1 MTGDFFLTNW
11 FLEAMRWIYS
21 LTCAISESGFGNVF
35 LTILISTILLRALTI
50 FSDIKTRKSSAKMAE
65 VQPEIQRLQK
75 KYANDPRRFQAEQ
88 TKLMKE
94 KGVSMW
100 GSCLPMLITMPLFFC
115 FIAAFRYWGYEMN
128 LRLLV
133 DENAMELFKSFKF
146 LWINNIWQPD
156 NGLTPVLANGAS
168 FLATPQLSNLLYL
181 QEPGV
186 GEKLVEMGL
195 AVTKVY
201 QGGVSYQLLSND
213 AAIAIYDA
221 AIQPFLDVYKGY
233 NNGWFVMSI
242 LAGGTNFR
250 ELGGYEADE
259 GKHVKWGQIWRGI
272 PTCKLT
278 GEADRAK
285 LDALGLR
292 LILDLRSTE
301 EARREPDYVPDGARL
316 VQICGLCAEDG
327 REISF
332 APDDIDALMKGRK
345 ETPDGSFFVQTMYE
359 RMLFGNKAF
368 KELFRALEA
377 GETPILFHCS
387 AGKDRT
393 GVAAMLIL
401 LALGA
406 SDETICADY
415 LQTNLCRKAEI
426 EARMAAHADEIAKD
440 PRRENFHRSA
450 AGVSPE
456 AAPFVLRTIR
466 AKYGNAE
473 NYLEKEY
480 GLTPARLMRLRR
492 MYLE

>member
-21 LTCAISESGFGNVF
+21 LTCAISASGFGNVF

-100 GSCLPMLITMPLFFC
+100 GSCLPMIITMPLFFC

-201 QGGVSYQLLSND
+201 QGGVSYQLLSNET
-213 AAIAIYDA
+213 AIAIYDA

-233 NNGWFVMSI
+233 NNGWFIMSI
-242 LAGGTNFR
+242 LAGGTNFLSAWLMTKNTPAAN
-250 ELGGYEADE
+250 EEAA
-259 GKHVKWGQIWRGI
+259 KSTKWMNYLFPIMSFIFCLNYNAAFAIYW
-272 PTCKLT
+272 TLT
-278 GEADRAK
+278 SVIMIIVN
-285 LDALGLR
+285 
-292 LILDLRSTE
+292 LILNKKFPRTE
-301 EARREPDYVPDGARL
+301 PAK
-316 VQICGLCAEDG
+316 ED
-327 REISF
+327 
-332 APDDIDALMKGRK
+332 
-345 ETPDGSFFVQTMYE
+345 
-359 RMLFGNKAF
+359 
-368 KELFRALEA
+368 
-377 GETPILFHCS
+377 
-387 AGKDRT
+387 
-393 GVAAMLIL
+393 
-401 LALGA
+401 
-406 SDETICADY
+406 AD
-415 LQTNLCRKAEI
+415 K
-426 EARMAAHADEIAKD
+426 
-440 PRRENFHRSA
+440 
-450 AGVSPE
+450 
-456 AAPFVLRTIR
+456 
-466 AKYGNAE
+466 
-473 NYLEKEY
+473 
-480 GLTPARLMRLRR
+480 
-492 MYLE
+492 

>member
-233 NNGWFVMSI
+233 NNGWFIMSI
-242 LAGGTNFR
+242 LAGGTNFLSAWLMTKNTPAAN
-250 ELGGYEADE
+250 EEAA
-259 GKHVKWGQIWRGI
+259 KSTKWMNYLFPIMSFIFCLNYNAAFAIYW
-272 PTCKLT
+272 TLT
-278 GEADRAK
+278 SVIMIIVN
-285 LDALGLR
+285 
-292 LILDLRSTE
+292 LILNKKFPRTE
-301 EARREPDYVPDGARL
+301 PAKEGA
-316 VQICGLCAEDG
+316 D
-327 REISF
+327 
-332 APDDIDALMKGRK
+332 K
-345 ETPDGSFFVQTMYE
+345 
-359 RMLFGNKAF
+359 
-368 KELFRALEA
+368 
-377 GETPILFHCS
+377 
-387 AGKDRT
+387 
-393 GVAAMLIL
+393 
-401 LALGA
+401 
-406 SDETICADY
+406 
-415 LQTNLCRKAEI
+415 
-426 EARMAAHADEIAKD
+426 
-440 PRRENFHRSA
+440 
-450 AGVSPE
+450 
-456 AAPFVLRTIR
+456 
-466 AKYGNAE
+466 
-473 NYLEKEY
+473 
-480 GLTPARLMRLRR
+480 
-492 MYLE
+492 

>member
-128 LRLLV
+128 IRLLV

-233 NNGWFVMSI
+233 NNGWFIMSI
-242 LAGGTNFR
+242 LAGGTNFLSAWLMTKNTPAAN
-250 ELGGYEADE
+250 EEAA
-259 GKHVKWGQIWRGI
+259 KSTKWMNYLFPVMSFIFCLNYNAAFAIYW
-272 PTCKLT
+272 TLT
-278 GEADRAK
+278 SVIMIIVN
-285 LDALGLR
+285 
-292 LILDLRSTE
+292 LILNKKFPRTE
-301 EARREPDYVPDGARL
+301 PAK
-316 VQICGLCAEDG
+316 ED
-327 REISF
+327 
-332 APDDIDALMKGRK
+332 
-345 ETPDGSFFVQTMYE
+345 
-359 RMLFGNKAF
+359 
-368 KELFRALEA
+368 
-377 GETPILFHCS
+377 
-387 AGKDRT
+387 
-393 GVAAMLIL
+393 
-401 LALGA
+401 
-406 SDETICADY
+406 AD
-415 LQTNLCRKAEI
+415 K
-426 EARMAAHADEIAKD
+426 
-440 PRRENFHRSA
+440 
-450 AGVSPE
+450 
-456 AAPFVLRTIR
+456 
-466 AKYGNAE
+466 
-473 NYLEKEY
+473 
-480 GLTPARLMRLRR
+480 
-492 MYLE
+492 

>member
-50 FSDIKTRKSSAKMAE
+50 FSDIKPRKSSAKMAE

-201 QGGVSYQLLSND
+201 QGGVSYQILSNET
-213 AAIAIYDA
+213 AIAIYDA

-242 LAGGTNFR
+242 LAGGTNFLSAWLMTKNTPAAN
-250 ELGGYEADE
+250 EEAA
-259 GKHVKWGQIWRGI
+259 KSTKWMNYLFPIMSFIFCLNYNAAFAIYW
-272 PTCKLT
+272 TLT
-278 GEADRAK
+278 SVIMIIVN
-285 LDALGLR
+285 
-292 LILDLRSTE
+292 LILNKKFPKTE
-301 EARREPDYVPDGARL
+301 PVK
-316 VQICGLCAEDG
+316 ED
-327 REISF
+327 
-332 APDDIDALMKGRK
+332 
-345 ETPDGSFFVQTMYE
+345 
-359 RMLFGNKAF
+359 
-368 KELFRALEA
+368 
-377 GETPILFHCS
+377 
-387 AGKDRT
+387 
-393 GVAAMLIL
+393 
-401 LALGA
+401 
-406 SDETICADY
+406 AD
-415 LQTNLCRKAEI
+415 K
-426 EARMAAHADEIAKD
+426 
-440 PRRENFHRSA
+440 
-450 AGVSPE
+450 
-456 AAPFVLRTIR
+456 
-466 AKYGNAE
+466 
-473 NYLEKEY
+473 
-480 GLTPARLMRLRR
+480 
-492 MYLE
+492 

>member
-11 FLEAMRWIYS
+11 FLEAMRWIYR

-75 KYANDPRRFQAEQ
+75 KYANDPRRFQTEQ

-233 NNGWFVMSI
+233 NNGWFIMSI
-242 LAGGTNFR
+242 LAGGTNFLSAWLMTKNTPAAN
-250 ELGGYEADE
+250 EEAA
-259 GKHVKWGQIWRGI
+259 KSTKWMNYLFPVMSFIFCLNYNAAFAIYW
-272 PTCKLT
+272 TLT
-278 GEADRAK
+278 SVIMIIVN
-285 LDALGLR
+285 
-292 LILDLRSTE
+292 LILNKKFPRTE
-301 EARREPDYVPDGARL
+301 PAKEGA
-316 VQICGLCAEDG
+316 D
-327 REISF
+327 
-332 APDDIDALMKGRK
+332 K
-345 ETPDGSFFVQTMYE
+345 
-359 RMLFGNKAF
+359 
-368 KELFRALEA
+368 
-377 GETPILFHCS
+377 
-387 AGKDRT
+387 
-393 GVAAMLIL
+393 
-401 LALGA
+401 
-406 SDETICADY
+406 
-415 LQTNLCRKAEI
+415 
-426 EARMAAHADEIAKD
+426 
-440 PRRENFHRSA
+440 
-450 AGVSPE
+450 
-456 AAPFVLRTIR
+456 
-466 AKYGNAE
+466 
-473 NYLEKEY
+473 
-480 GLTPARLMRLRR
+480 
-492 MYLE
+492 

>member
-1 MTGDFFLTNW
+1 MTNW

-233 NNGWFVMSI
+233 NNGWFIMSI
-242 LAGGTNFR
+242 LAGGTNFLSAWLMTKNTPAAN
-250 ELGGYEADE
+250 EEAA
-259 GKHVKWGQIWRGI
+259 KSTKWMNYLFPVMSFIFCLNYNAAFAIYW
-272 PTCKLT
+272 TLT
-278 GEADRAK
+278 SVIMIIVN
-285 LDALGLR
+285 
-292 LILDLRSTE
+292 LILNKKFPRTE
-301 EARREPDYVPDGARL
+301 PAK
-316 VQICGLCAEDG
+316 ED
-327 REISF
+327 
-332 APDDIDALMKGRK
+332 A
-345 ETPDGSFFVQTMYE
+345 
-359 RMLFGNKAF
+359 NK
-368 KELFRALEA
+368 
-377 GETPILFHCS
+377 
-387 AGKDRT
+387 
-393 GVAAMLIL
+393 
-401 LALGA
+401 
-406 SDETICADY
+406 
-415 LQTNLCRKAEI
+415 
-426 EARMAAHADEIAKD
+426 
-440 PRRENFHRSA
+440 
-450 AGVSPE
+450 
-456 AAPFVLRTIR
+456 
-466 AKYGNAE
+466 
-473 NYLEKEY
+473 
-480 GLTPARLMRLRR
+480 
-492 MYLE
+492 

>member
-94 KGVSMW
+94 RGVSMW

-201 QGGVSYQLLSND
+201 QGGVSYQLLSNET
-213 AAIAIYDA
+213 AIAIYDA

-233 NNGWFVMSI
+233 NNGWFIMSI
-242 LAGGTNFR
+242 LAGGTNFLSAWLMTKNTPAAN
-250 ELGGYEADE
+250 EEAA
-259 GKHVKWGQIWRGI
+259 KSTKWMNYLFPIMSFIFCLNYNAAFAIYW
-272 PTCKLT
+272 TLT
-278 GEADRAK
+278 SVIMIIVN
-285 LDALGLR
+285 
-292 LILDLRSTE
+292 LILNKKFPRTE
-301 EARREPDYVPDGARL
+301 PAK
-316 VQICGLCAEDG
+316 ED
-327 REISF
+327 
-332 APDDIDALMKGRK
+332 A
-345 ETPDGSFFVQTMYE
+345 
-359 RMLFGNKAF
+359 NK
-368 KELFRALEA
+368 
-377 GETPILFHCS
+377 
-387 AGKDRT
+387 
-393 GVAAMLIL
+393 
-401 LALGA
+401 
-406 SDETICADY
+406 
-415 LQTNLCRKAEI
+415 
-426 EARMAAHADEIAKD
+426 
-440 PRRENFHRSA
+440 
-450 AGVSPE
+450 
-456 AAPFVLRTIR
+456 
-466 AKYGNAE
+466 
-473 NYLEKEY
+473 
-480 GLTPARLMRLRR
+480 
-492 MYLE
+492 

>member
-201 QGGVSYQLLSND
+201 QGGVSYQLLSNET
-213 AAIAIYDA
+213 AIAIYDA

-233 NNGWFVMSI
+233 NNGWFIMSI
-242 LAGGTNFR
+242 LAGGTNFLSAWLMTKNTPAAN
-250 ELGGYEADE
+250 EEAA
-259 GKHVKWGQIWRGI
+259 KSTKWMNYLFPIMSFIFCLNYNAAFAIYW
-272 PTCKLT
+272 TLT
-278 GEADRAK
+278 SVIMIIVN
-285 LDALGLR
+285 
-292 LILDLRSTE
+292 LILNKKFPRTE
-301 EARREPDYVPDGARL
+301 PVKEGA
-316 VQICGLCAEDG
+316 D
-327 REISF
+327 
-332 APDDIDALMKGRK
+332 K
-345 ETPDGSFFVQTMYE
+345 
-359 RMLFGNKAF
+359 
-368 KELFRALEA
+368 
-377 GETPILFHCS
+377 
-387 AGKDRT
+387 
-393 GVAAMLIL
+393 
-401 LALGA
+401 
-406 SDETICADY
+406 
-415 LQTNLCRKAEI
+415 
-426 EARMAAHADEIAKD
+426 
-440 PRRENFHRSA
+440 
-450 AGVSPE
+450 
-456 AAPFVLRTIR
+456 
-466 AKYGNAE
+466 
-473 NYLEKEY
+473 
-480 GLTPARLMRLRR
+480 
-492 MYLE
+492 

>member
-35 LTILISTILLRALTI
+35 LTILISTLLLRALTI

-201 QGGVSYQLLSND
+201 QGGVSYQLLSNET
-213 AAIAIYDA
+213 AIAIYDA

-242 LAGGTNFR
+242 LAGGTNFLSAWLMTKNTPAAN
-250 ELGGYEADE
+250 EEAA
-259 GKHVKWGQIWRGI
+259 KSTKWMNYLFPVMSFIFCLNYNAAFAIYW
-272 PTCKLT
+272 TLT
-278 GEADRAK
+278 SVIMIIVN
-285 LDALGLR
+285 
-292 LILDLRSTE
+292 LILNKKFPRTE
-301 EARREPDYVPDGARL
+301 PAK
-316 VQICGLCAEDG
+316 ED
-327 REISF
+327 
-332 APDDIDALMKGRK
+332 
-345 ETPDGSFFVQTMYE
+345 
-359 RMLFGNKAF
+359 
-368 KELFRALEA
+368 
-377 GETPILFHCS
+377 
-387 AGKDRT
+387 
-393 GVAAMLIL
+393 
-401 LALGA
+401 
-406 SDETICADY
+406 AD
-415 LQTNLCRKAEI
+415 K
-426 EARMAAHADEIAKD
+426 
-440 PRRENFHRSA
+440 
-450 AGVSPE
+450 
-456 AAPFVLRTIR
+456 
-466 AKYGNAE
+466 
-473 NYLEKEY
+473 
-480 GLTPARLMRLRR
+480 
-492 MYLE
+492 

>member
-233 NNGWFVMSI
+233 NNGWFIMSI
-242 LAGGTNFR
+242 LAGGTNFLSAWLMTKNTPAAN
-250 ELGGYEADE
+250 EEAA
-259 GKHVKWGQIWRGI
+259 KSTKWMNYLFPVMSFIFCLNYNAAFAIYW
-272 PTCKLT
+272 TLT
-278 GEADRAK
+278 SVIMIIVN
-285 LDALGLR
+285 
-292 LILDLRSTE
+292 LILNKKFPRTE
-301 EARREPDYVPDGARL
+301 PVK
-316 VQICGLCAEDG
+316 ED
-327 REISF
+327 
-332 APDDIDALMKGRK
+332 
-345 ETPDGSFFVQTMYE
+345 
-359 RMLFGNKAF
+359 
-368 KELFRALEA
+368 
-377 GETPILFHCS
+377 
-387 AGKDRT
+387 
-393 GVAAMLIL
+393 
-401 LALGA
+401 
-406 SDETICADY
+406 AD
-415 LQTNLCRKAEI
+415 K
-426 EARMAAHADEIAKD
+426 
-440 PRRENFHRSA
+440 
-450 AGVSPE
+450 
-456 AAPFVLRTIR
+456 
-466 AKYGNAE
+466 
-473 NYLEKEY
+473 
-480 GLTPARLMRLRR
+480 
-492 MYLE
+492 

>member
-181 QEPGV
+181 QETGV

-233 NNGWFVMSI
+233 NNGWFIMSI
-242 LAGGTNFR
+242 LAGGTNFLSAWLMTKNTPAAN
-250 ELGGYEADE
+250 EEAA
-259 GKHVKWGQIWRGI
+259 KSTKWMNYLFPIMSFIFCLNYNAAFAIYW
-272 PTCKLT
+272 TLT
-278 GEADRAK
+278 SVIMIIVN
-285 LDALGLR
+285 
-292 LILDLRSTE
+292 LILNKKFPRTE
-301 EARREPDYVPDGARL
+301 PAK
-316 VQICGLCAEDG
+316 ED
-327 REISF
+327 
-332 APDDIDALMKGRK
+332 A
-345 ETPDGSFFVQTMYE
+345 
-359 RMLFGNKAF
+359 NK
-368 KELFRALEA
+368 
-377 GETPILFHCS
+377 
-387 AGKDRT
+387 
-393 GVAAMLIL
+393 
-401 LALGA
+401 
-406 SDETICADY
+406 
-415 LQTNLCRKAEI
+415 
-426 EARMAAHADEIAKD
+426 
-440 PRRENFHRSA
+440 
-450 AGVSPE
+450 
-456 AAPFVLRTIR
+456 
-466 AKYGNAE
+466 
-473 NYLEKEY
+473 
-480 GLTPARLMRLRR
+480 
-492 MYLE
+492 

>member
-1 MTGDFFLTNW
+1 MTNW

-201 QGGVSYQLLSND
+201 QGGVSYQILSND

-233 NNGWFVMSI
+233 NNGWFIMSI
-242 LAGGTNFR
+242 LAGGTNFLSAWLMTKNTPAAN
-250 ELGGYEADE
+250 EEAA
-259 GKHVKWGQIWRGI
+259 KSTKWMNYLFPVMSFIFCLNYNAAFAIYW
-272 PTCKLT
+272 TLT
-278 GEADRAK
+278 SVIMIIVN
-285 LDALGLR
+285 
-292 LILDLRSTE
+292 LILNKKFPRTE
-301 EARREPDYVPDGARL
+301 PAK
-316 VQICGLCAEDG
+316 ED
-327 REISF
+327 
-332 APDDIDALMKGRK
+332 
-345 ETPDGSFFVQTMYE
+345 
-359 RMLFGNKAF
+359 
-368 KELFRALEA
+368 
-377 GETPILFHCS
+377 
-387 AGKDRT
+387 
-393 GVAAMLIL
+393 
-401 LALGA
+401 
-406 SDETICADY
+406 AD
-415 LQTNLCRKAEI
+415 K
-426 EARMAAHADEIAKD
+426 
-440 PRRENFHRSA
+440 
-450 AGVSPE
+450 
-456 AAPFVLRTIR
+456 
-466 AKYGNAE
+466 
-473 NYLEKEY
+473 
-480 GLTPARLMRLRR
+480 
-492 MYLE
+492 

>member
-21 LTCAISESGFGNVF
+21 LTCAIYESGFGNVF

-201 QGGVSYQLLSND
+201 QGGVSYQLLSNET
-213 AAIAIYDA
+213 AIAIYDA

-233 NNGWFVMSI
+233 NNGWFIMSI
-242 LAGGTNFR
+242 LAGGTNFLSAWLMTKNTPAAN
-250 ELGGYEADE
+250 EEAA
-259 GKHVKWGQIWRGI
+259 KSTKWMNYLFPVMSFIFCLNYNAAFAIYW
-272 PTCKLT
+272 TLT
-278 GEADRAK
+278 SVIMIIVN
-285 LDALGLR
+285 
-292 LILDLRSTE
+292 LILNKKFPRTE
-301 EARREPDYVPDGARL
+301 PAK
-316 VQICGLCAEDG
+316 ED
-327 REISF
+327 
-332 APDDIDALMKGRK
+332 
-345 ETPDGSFFVQTMYE
+345 
-359 RMLFGNKAF
+359 
-368 KELFRALEA
+368 
-377 GETPILFHCS
+377 
-387 AGKDRT
+387 
-393 GVAAMLIL
+393 
-401 LALGA
+401 
-406 SDETICADY
+406 AD
-415 LQTNLCRKAEI
+415 K
-426 EARMAAHADEIAKD
+426 
-440 PRRENFHRSA
+440 
-450 AGVSPE
+450 
-456 AAPFVLRTIR
+456 
-466 AKYGNAE
+466 
-473 NYLEKEY
+473 
-480 GLTPARLMRLRR
+480 
-492 MYLE
+492 

>member
-35 LTILISTILLRALTI
+35 LTILISTILLRVLTI

-201 QGGVSYQLLSND
+201 QGGVSYQLLSNET
-213 AAIAIYDA
+213 AIAIYDA

-233 NNGWFVMSI
+233 NNGWFIMSI
-242 LAGGTNFR
+242 LAGGTNFLSAWLMTKNTPAAN
-250 ELGGYEADE
+250 EEAA
-259 GKHVKWGQIWRGI
+259 KSTKWMNYLFPIMSFIFCLNYNAAFAIYW
-272 PTCKLT
+272 TLT
-278 GEADRAK
+278 SVIMIIVN
-285 LDALGLR
+285 
-292 LILDLRSTE
+292 LILNKKFPRTE
-301 EARREPDYVPDGARL
+301 PAK
-316 VQICGLCAEDG
+316 ED
-327 REISF
+327 
-332 APDDIDALMKGRK
+332 
-345 ETPDGSFFVQTMYE
+345 
-359 RMLFGNKAF
+359 
-368 KELFRALEA
+368 
-377 GETPILFHCS
+377 
-387 AGKDRT
+387 
-393 GVAAMLIL
+393 
-401 LALGA
+401 
-406 SDETICADY
+406 AD
-415 LQTNLCRKAEI
+415 K
-426 EARMAAHADEIAKD
+426 
-440 PRRENFHRSA
+440 
-450 AGVSPE
+450 
-456 AAPFVLRTIR
+456 
-466 AKYGNAE
+466 
-473 NYLEKEY
+473 
-480 GLTPARLMRLRR
+480 
-492 MYLE
+492 

>member
-21 LTCAISESGFGNVF
+21 LTCAISASGFGNVF

-156 NGLTPVLANGAS
+156 NGLVPVLANGAS

-201 QGGVSYQLLSND
+201 QGGVSYQLLSNET
-213 AAIAIYDA
+213 AIAIYDA

-233 NNGWFVMSI
+233 NNGWFIMSI
-242 LAGGTNFR
+242 LAGGTNFLSAWLMTKNTPAAN
-250 ELGGYEADE
+250 EEAA
-259 GKHVKWGQIWRGI
+259 KSTKWMNYLFPVMSFIFCLNYNAAFAIYW
-272 PTCKLT
+272 TLT
-278 GEADRAK
+278 SVIMIIVN
-285 LDALGLR
+285 
-292 LILDLRSTE
+292 LILNKKFPRTE
-301 EARREPDYVPDGARL
+301 PAK
-316 VQICGLCAEDG
+316 ED
-327 REISF
+327 
-332 APDDIDALMKGRK
+332 
-345 ETPDGSFFVQTMYE
+345 
-359 RMLFGNKAF
+359 
-368 KELFRALEA
+368 
-377 GETPILFHCS
+377 
-387 AGKDRT
+387 
-393 GVAAMLIL
+393 
-401 LALGA
+401 
-406 SDETICADY
+406 AD
-415 LQTNLCRKAEI
+415 K
-426 EARMAAHADEIAKD
+426 
-440 PRRENFHRSA
+440 
-450 AGVSPE
+450 
-456 AAPFVLRTIR
+456 
-466 AKYGNAE
+466 
-473 NYLEKEY
+473 
-480 GLTPARLMRLRR
+480 
-492 MYLE
+492 

>member
-233 NNGWFVMSI
+233 NNGWFIMSI
-242 LAGGTNFR
+242 LAGGTNFLSAWLMTKNTPAAN
-250 ELGGYEADE
+250 EEAA
-259 GKHVKWGQIWRGI
+259 KSTKWMNYLFPIMSFIFCFNYNAAFAIYW
-272 PTCKLT
+272 TLT
-278 GEADRAK
+278 SVIMIIVN
-285 LDALGLR
+285 
-292 LILDLRSTE
+292 LILNKKFPRTE
-301 EARREPDYVPDGARL
+301 PAK
-316 VQICGLCAEDG
+316 ED
-327 REISF
+327 
-332 APDDIDALMKGRK
+332 A
-345 ETPDGSFFVQTMYE
+345 
-359 RMLFGNKAF
+359 NK
-368 KELFRALEA
+368 
-377 GETPILFHCS
+377 
-387 AGKDRT
+387 
-393 GVAAMLIL
+393 
-401 LALGA
+401 
-406 SDETICADY
+406 
-415 LQTNLCRKAEI
+415 
-426 EARMAAHADEIAKD
+426 
-440 PRRENFHRSA
+440 
-450 AGVSPE
+450 
-456 AAPFVLRTIR
+456 
-466 AKYGNAE
+466 
-473 NYLEKEY
+473 
-480 GLTPARLMRLRR
+480 
-492 MYLE
+492 

>member
-221 AIQPFLDVYKGY
+221 AIQPFLDVYTGY
-233 NNGWFVMSI
+233 NNGWFIMSI
-242 LAGGTNFR
+242 LAGGTNFLSAWLMTKNTPAAN
-250 ELGGYEADE
+250 EEAA
-259 GKHVKWGQIWRGI
+259 KSTKWMNYLFPVMSFIFCLNYNAAFAIYW
-272 PTCKLT
+272 TLT
-278 GEADRAK
+278 SVIMIIVN
-285 LDALGLR
+285 
-292 LILDLRSTE
+292 LILNKKFPRTE
-301 EARREPDYVPDGARL
+301 PAK
-316 VQICGLCAEDG
+316 ED
-327 REISF
+327 
-332 APDDIDALMKGRK
+332 A
-345 ETPDGSFFVQTMYE
+345 
-359 RMLFGNKAF
+359 NK
-368 KELFRALEA
+368 
-377 GETPILFHCS
+377 
-387 AGKDRT
+387 
-393 GVAAMLIL
+393 
-401 LALGA
+401 
-406 SDETICADY
+406 
-415 LQTNLCRKAEI
+415 
-426 EARMAAHADEIAKD
+426 
-440 PRRENFHRSA
+440 
-450 AGVSPE
+450 
-456 AAPFVLRTIR
+456 
-466 AKYGNAE
+466 
-473 NYLEKEY
+473 
-480 GLTPARLMRLRR
+480 
-492 MYLE
+492 

>member
-128 LRLLV
+128 IRLLV

-201 QGGVSYQLLSND
+201 QGGVSYQILSND

-233 NNGWFVMSI
+233 NNGWFIMSI
-242 LAGGTNFR
+242 LAGGTNFLSAWLMTKNTPAAN
-250 ELGGYEADE
+250 EEAA
-259 GKHVKWGQIWRGI
+259 KSTKWMNYLFPVMSFIFCLNYNAAFALYW
-272 PTCKLT
+272 TLT
-278 GEADRAK
+278 SVIMIIVN
-285 LDALGLR
+285 
-292 LILDLRSTE
+292 LILNKKFPRTE
-301 EARREPDYVPDGARL
+301 PAK
-316 VQICGLCAEDG
+316 ED
-327 REISF
+327 
-332 APDDIDALMKGRK
+332 A
-345 ETPDGSFFVQTMYE
+345 
-359 RMLFGNKAF
+359 NK
-368 KELFRALEA
+368 
-377 GETPILFHCS
+377 
-387 AGKDRT
+387 
-393 GVAAMLIL
+393 
-401 LALGA
+401 
-406 SDETICADY
+406 
-415 LQTNLCRKAEI
+415 
-426 EARMAAHADEIAKD
+426 
-440 PRRENFHRSA
+440 
-450 AGVSPE
+450 
-456 AAPFVLRTIR
+456 
-466 AKYGNAE
+466 
-473 NYLEKEY
+473 
-480 GLTPARLMRLRR
+480 
-492 MYLE
+492 

>member
-1 MTGDFFLTNW
+1 LTGDFFLTNW

-201 QGGVSYQLLSND
+201 QGGVSYQLLSNET
-213 AAIAIYDA
+213 AIAIYDA

-242 LAGGTNFR
+242 LAGGTNFLSAWLMTKNTPAAN
-250 ELGGYEADE
+250 EEAA
-259 GKHVKWGQIWRGI
+259 KSTKWMNYLFPIMSFIFCLNYNAAFAIYW
-272 PTCKLT
+272 TLT
-278 GEADRAK
+278 SVIMIIVN
-285 LDALGLR
+285 
-292 LILDLRSTE
+292 LILNKKFPRTE
-301 EARREPDYVPDGARL
+301 PAK
-316 VQICGLCAEDG
+316 ED
-327 REISF
+327 
-332 APDDIDALMKGRK
+332 A
-345 ETPDGSFFVQTMYE
+345 
-359 RMLFGNKAF
+359 NK
-368 KELFRALEA
+368 
-377 GETPILFHCS
+377 
-387 AGKDRT
+387 
-393 GVAAMLIL
+393 
-401 LALGA
+401 
-406 SDETICADY
+406 
-415 LQTNLCRKAEI
+415 
-426 EARMAAHADEIAKD
+426 
-440 PRRENFHRSA
+440 
-450 AGVSPE
+450 
-456 AAPFVLRTIR
+456 
-466 AKYGNAE
+466 
-473 NYLEKEY
+473 
-480 GLTPARLMRLRR
+480 
-492 MYLE
+492 

>member
-35 LTILISTILLRALTI
+35 LTILISTILLRVLTI

-233 NNGWFVMSI
+233 NNGWFIMSI
-242 LAGGTNFR
+242 LAGGTNFLSAWLMTKNTPAAN
-250 ELGGYEADE
+250 EEAA
-259 GKHVKWGQIWRGI
+259 KSTKWMNYLFPVMSFIFCLNYNAAFAIYW
-272 PTCKLT
+272 TLT
-278 GEADRAK
+278 SAIMIIVN
-285 LDALGLR
+285 
-292 LILDLRSTE
+292 LILNKKFPRTE
-301 EARREPDYVPDGARL
+301 PAK
-316 VQICGLCAEDG
+316 ED
-327 REISF
+327 
-332 APDDIDALMKGRK
+332 
-345 ETPDGSFFVQTMYE
+345 
-359 RMLFGNKAF
+359 
-368 KELFRALEA
+368 
-377 GETPILFHCS
+377 
-387 AGKDRT
+387 
-393 GVAAMLIL
+393 
-401 LALGA
+401 
-406 SDETICADY
+406 AD
-415 LQTNLCRKAEI
+415 K
-426 EARMAAHADEIAKD
+426 
-440 PRRENFHRSA
+440 
-450 AGVSPE
+450 
-456 AAPFVLRTIR
+456 
-466 AKYGNAE
+466 
-473 NYLEKEY
+473 
-480 GLTPARLMRLRR
+480 
-492 MYLE
+492 

>member
-233 NNGWFVMSI
+233 NNGWFIMSI
-242 LAGGTNFR
+242 LAGGTNFLSAWLMTKNTPAAN
-250 ELGGYEADE
+250 EEAA
-259 GKHVKWGQIWRGI
+259 KSTKWMNYLFPVMSFIFCLNYNAAFAIYW
-272 PTCKLT
+272 TLT
-278 GEADRAK
+278 SVIMIIVN
-285 LDALGLR
+285 
-292 LILDLRSTE
+292 LILNKKFPRTE
-301 EARREPDYVPDGARL
+301 PAK
-316 VQICGLCAEDG
+316 ED
-327 REISF
+327 
-332 APDDIDALMKGRK
+332 
-345 ETPDGSFFVQTMYE
+345 T
-359 RMLFGNKAF
+359 NK
-368 KELFRALEA
+368 
-377 GETPILFHCS
+377 
-387 AGKDRT
+387 
-393 GVAAMLIL
+393 
-401 LALGA
+401 
-406 SDETICADY
+406 
-415 LQTNLCRKAEI
+415 
-426 EARMAAHADEIAKD
+426 
-440 PRRENFHRSA
+440 
-450 AGVSPE
+450 
-456 AAPFVLRTIR
+456 
-466 AKYGNAE
+466 
-473 NYLEKEY
+473 
-480 GLTPARLMRLRR
+480 
-492 MYLE
+492 

>member
-156 NGLTPVLANGAS
+156 NGLVPVLANGAS

-233 NNGWFVMSI
+233 NNGWFIMSI
-242 LAGGTNFR
+242 LAGGTNFLSAWLMTKNTTAAN
-250 ELGGYEADE
+250 EEAA
-259 GKHVKWGQIWRGI
+259 KSTKWMNYLFPVMSFIFCLNYNAAFAIYW
-272 PTCKLT
+272 TLT
-278 GEADRAK
+278 SVIMIIVN
-285 LDALGLR
+285 
-292 LILDLRSTE
+292 LILNKKFPRTE
-301 EARREPDYVPDGARL
+301 PAK
-316 VQICGLCAEDG
+316 ED
-327 REISF
+327 
-332 APDDIDALMKGRK
+332 
-345 ETPDGSFFVQTMYE
+345 
-359 RMLFGNKAF
+359 
-368 KELFRALEA
+368 
-377 GETPILFHCS
+377 
-387 AGKDRT
+387 
-393 GVAAMLIL
+393 
-401 LALGA
+401 
-406 SDETICADY
+406 AD
-415 LQTNLCRKAEI
+415 K
-426 EARMAAHADEIAKD
+426 
-440 PRRENFHRSA
+440 
-450 AGVSPE
+450 
-456 AAPFVLRTIR
+456 
-466 AKYGNAE
+466 
-473 NYLEKEY
+473 
-480 GLTPARLMRLRR
+480 
-492 MYLE
+492 

>member
-35 LTILISTILLRALTI
+35 LTILISTILLRVLTI

-201 QGGVSYQLLSND
+201 QGGVSYQILSND

-233 NNGWFVMSI
+233 NNGWFIMSI
-242 LAGGTNFR
+242 LAGGTNFLSAWLMTKNTPAAN
-250 ELGGYEADE
+250 EEAA
-259 GKHVKWGQIWRGI
+259 KSTKWMNYLFPIMSFIFCLNYNAAFAIYW
-272 PTCKLT
+272 TLT
-278 GEADRAK
+278 SVIMIIVN
-285 LDALGLR
+285 
-292 LILDLRSTE
+292 LILNKKFPRTE
-301 EARREPDYVPDGARL
+301 PAK
-316 VQICGLCAEDG
+316 ED
-327 REISF
+327 
-332 APDDIDALMKGRK
+332 
-345 ETPDGSFFVQTMYE
+345 
-359 RMLFGNKAF
+359 
-368 KELFRALEA
+368 
-377 GETPILFHCS
+377 
-387 AGKDRT
+387 
-393 GVAAMLIL
+393 
-401 LALGA
+401 
-406 SDETICADY
+406 AD
-415 LQTNLCRKAEI
+415 K
-426 EARMAAHADEIAKD
+426 
-440 PRRENFHRSA
+440 
-450 AGVSPE
+450 
-456 AAPFVLRTIR
+456 
-466 AKYGNAE
+466 
-473 NYLEKEY
+473 
-480 GLTPARLMRLRR
+480 
-492 MYLE
+492 

>member
-1 MTGDFFLTNW
+1 LTGDFFLTNW

-201 QGGVSYQLLSND
+201 QGGVSYQLLSNET
-213 AAIAIYDA
+213 AIAIYDA

-242 LAGGTNFR
+242 LAGGTNFLSAWLMTKNTPAAN
-250 ELGGYEADE
+250 EEAA
-259 GKHVKWGQIWRGI
+259 KSTKWMNYLFPVMSFIFCLNYNAAFAIYW
-272 PTCKLT
+272 TLT
-278 GEADRAK
+278 SVIMIIVN
-285 LDALGLR
+285 
-292 LILDLRSTE
+292 LILNKKFPRTE
-301 EARREPDYVPDGARL
+301 PAK
-316 VQICGLCAEDG
+316 ED
-327 REISF
+327 
-332 APDDIDALMKGRK
+332 
-345 ETPDGSFFVQTMYE
+345 
-359 RMLFGNKAF
+359 
-368 KELFRALEA
+368 
-377 GETPILFHCS
+377 
-387 AGKDRT
+387 
-393 GVAAMLIL
+393 
-401 LALGA
+401 
-406 SDETICADY
+406 AD
-415 LQTNLCRKAEI
+415 K
-426 EARMAAHADEIAKD
+426 
-440 PRRENFHRSA
+440 
-450 AGVSPE
+450 
-456 AAPFVLRTIR
+456 
-466 AKYGNAE
+466 
-473 NYLEKEY
+473 
-480 GLTPARLMRLRR
+480 
-492 MYLE
+492 

>member
-1 MTGDFFLTNW
+1 MNGDFFLTNW

-201 QGGVSYQLLSND
+201 QGGVSYQLLSNET
-213 AAIAIYDA
+213 AIAIYDA

-233 NNGWFVMSI
+233 NNGWFIMSI
-242 LAGGTNFR
+242 LAGGTNFLSAWLMTKNTPAAN
-250 ELGGYEADE
+250 EEAA
-259 GKHVKWGQIWRGI
+259 KSTKWMNYLFPVMSFIFCLNYNAAFAIYW
-272 PTCKLT
+272 TLT
-278 GEADRAK
+278 SVIMIIVN
-285 LDALGLR
+285 
-292 LILDLRSTE
+292 LILNKKFPRTE
-301 EARREPDYVPDGARL
+301 PAK
-316 VQICGLCAEDG
+316 ED
-327 REISF
+327 
-332 APDDIDALMKGRK
+332 A
-345 ETPDGSFFVQTMYE
+345 
-359 RMLFGNKAF
+359 NK
-368 KELFRALEA
+368 
-377 GETPILFHCS
+377 
-387 AGKDRT
+387 
-393 GVAAMLIL
+393 
-401 LALGA
+401 
-406 SDETICADY
+406 
-415 LQTNLCRKAEI
+415 
-426 EARMAAHADEIAKD
+426 
-440 PRRENFHRSA
+440 
-450 AGVSPE
+450 
-456 AAPFVLRTIR
+456 
-466 AKYGNAE
+466 
-473 NYLEKEY
+473 
-480 GLTPARLMRLRR
+480 
-492 MYLE
+492 

>member
-65 VQPEIQRLQK
+65 PEIQRLQK

-201 QGGVSYQLLSND
+201 QGGVSYQLLSNET
-213 AAIAIYDA
+213 AIAIYDA

-233 NNGWFVMSI
+233 NNGWFIMSI
-242 LAGGTNFR
+242 LAGGTNFLSAWLMTKNTPAAN
-250 ELGGYEADE
+250 EEAA
-259 GKHVKWGQIWRGI
+259 KSTKWMNYLFPVMSFIFCLNYNAAFAIYW
-272 PTCKLT
+272 TLT
-278 GEADRAK
+278 SVIMIIVN
-285 LDALGLR
+285 
-292 LILDLRSTE
+292 LILNKKFPRTE
-301 EARREPDYVPDGARL
+301 PAK
-316 VQICGLCAEDG
+316 ED
-327 REISF
+327 
-332 APDDIDALMKGRK
+332 
-345 ETPDGSFFVQTMYE
+345 
-359 RMLFGNKAF
+359 
-368 KELFRALEA
+368 
-377 GETPILFHCS
+377 
-387 AGKDRT
+387 
-393 GVAAMLIL
+393 
-401 LALGA
+401 
-406 SDETICADY
+406 AD
-415 LQTNLCRKAEI
+415 K
-426 EARMAAHADEIAKD
+426 
-440 PRRENFHRSA
+440 
-450 AGVSPE
+450 
-456 AAPFVLRTIR
+456 
-466 AKYGNAE
+466 
-473 NYLEKEY
+473 
-480 GLTPARLMRLRR
+480 
-492 MYLE
+492 

>member
-35 LTILISTILLRALTI
+35 LTILISTILLRVLTI
-50 FSDIKTRKSSAKMAE
+50 FSDIKTSKSSAKMAE

-201 QGGVSYQLLSND
+201 QGGVSYQLLSNET
-213 AAIAIYDA
+213 AIAIYDA

-233 NNGWFVMSI
+233 NNGWFIMSI
-242 LAGGTNFR
+242 LAGGTNFLSAWLMTKNTPAAN
-250 ELGGYEADE
+250 EEAA
-259 GKHVKWGQIWRGI
+259 KSTKWMNYLFPVMSFIFCLNYNAAFAIYW
-272 PTCKLT
+272 TLT
-278 GEADRAK
+278 SVIMIIVN
-285 LDALGLR
+285 
-292 LILDLRSTE
+292 LILNKKFPRTE
-301 EARREPDYVPDGARL
+301 PAK
-316 VQICGLCAEDG
+316 ED
-327 REISF
+327 
-332 APDDIDALMKGRK
+332 
-345 ETPDGSFFVQTMYE
+345 
-359 RMLFGNKAF
+359 
-368 KELFRALEA
+368 
-377 GETPILFHCS
+377 
-387 AGKDRT
+387 
-393 GVAAMLIL
+393 
-401 LALGA
+401 
-406 SDETICADY
+406 AD
-415 LQTNLCRKAEI
+415 K
-426 EARMAAHADEIAKD
+426 
-440 PRRENFHRSA
+440 
-450 AGVSPE
+450 
-456 AAPFVLRTIR
+456 
-466 AKYGNAE
+466 
-473 NYLEKEY
+473 
-480 GLTPARLMRLRR
+480 
-492 MYLE
+492 

>member
-50 FSDIKTRKSSAKMAE
+50 FSDIKTRKSSANMAE

-168 FLATPQLSNLLYL
+168 FLTTPQLSNLLYL

-201 QGGVSYQLLSND
+201 QGGVSYQLLSNET
-213 AAIAIYDA
+213 AIAIYDA

-233 NNGWFVMSI
+233 NNGWFIMSI
-242 LAGGTNFR
+242 LAGGTNFLSAWLMTKNTPAAN
-250 ELGGYEADE
+250 EEAA
-259 GKHVKWGQIWRGI
+259 KSTKWMNYLFPIMSFIFCLNYNAAFAIYW
-272 PTCKLT
+272 TLT
-278 GEADRAK
+278 SVIMIIVN
-285 LDALGLR
+285 
-292 LILDLRSTE
+292 LILNKKFPRTE
-301 EARREPDYVPDGARL
+301 PAK
-316 VQICGLCAEDG
+316 ED
-327 REISF
+327 
-332 APDDIDALMKGRK
+332 A
-345 ETPDGSFFVQTMYE
+345 
-359 RMLFGNKAF
+359 NK
-368 KELFRALEA
+368 
-377 GETPILFHCS
+377 
-387 AGKDRT
+387 
-393 GVAAMLIL
+393 
-401 LALGA
+401 
-406 SDETICADY
+406 
-415 LQTNLCRKAEI
+415 
-426 EARMAAHADEIAKD
+426 
-440 PRRENFHRSA
+440 
-450 AGVSPE
+450 
-456 AAPFVLRTIR
+456 
-466 AKYGNAE
+466 
-473 NYLEKEY
+473 
-480 GLTPARLMRLRR
+480 
-492 MYLE
+492 

>member
-21 LTCAISESGFGNVF
+21 LTCSISASGFGNVF

-233 NNGWFVMSI
+233 NNGWFIMSI
-242 LAGGTNFR
+242 LAGGTNFLSAWLMTKNTPAAN
-250 ELGGYEADE
+250 EEAA
-259 GKHVKWGQIWRGI
+259 KSTKWMNYLFPIMSFIFCLNYNAAFAIYW
-272 PTCKLT
+272 TLT
-278 GEADRAK
+278 SVIMIIVN
-285 LDALGLR
+285 
-292 LILDLRSTE
+292 LILNKKFPRTE
-301 EARREPDYVPDGARL
+301 PAK
-316 VQICGLCAEDG
+316 ED
-327 REISF
+327 
-332 APDDIDALMKGRK
+332 A
-345 ETPDGSFFVQTMYE
+345 
-359 RMLFGNKAF
+359 NK
-368 KELFRALEA
+368 
-377 GETPILFHCS
+377 
-387 AGKDRT
+387 
-393 GVAAMLIL
+393 
-401 LALGA
+401 
-406 SDETICADY
+406 
-415 LQTNLCRKAEI
+415 
-426 EARMAAHADEIAKD
+426 
-440 PRRENFHRSA
+440 
-450 AGVSPE
+450 
-456 AAPFVLRTIR
+456 
-466 AKYGNAE
+466 
-473 NYLEKEY
+473 
-480 GLTPARLMRLRR
+480 
-492 MYLE
+492 

>member
-21 LTCAISESGFGNVF
+21 LTCAISASGFGNVF

-242 LAGGTNFR
+242 LAGGTNFLSAWLMTKNTPAAN
-250 ELGGYEADE
+250 EEAA
-259 GKHVKWGQIWRGI
+259 KSTKWMNYLFPVMSFIFCLNYNAAFAIYW
-272 PTCKLT
+272 TLT
-278 GEADRAK
+278 SVIMIIVN
-285 LDALGLR
+285 
-292 LILDLRSTE
+292 LILNKKFPRTE
-301 EARREPDYVPDGARL
+301 PAKED
-316 VQICGLCAEDG
+316 AE
-327 REISF
+327 
-332 APDDIDALMKGRK
+332 K
-345 ETPDGSFFVQTMYE
+345 
-359 RMLFGNKAF
+359 
-368 KELFRALEA
+368 
-377 GETPILFHCS
+377 
-387 AGKDRT
+387 
-393 GVAAMLIL
+393 
-401 LALGA
+401 
-406 SDETICADY
+406 
-415 LQTNLCRKAEI
+415 
-426 EARMAAHADEIAKD
+426 
-440 PRRENFHRSA
+440 
-450 AGVSPE
+450 
-456 AAPFVLRTIR
+456 
-466 AKYGNAE
+466 
-473 NYLEKEY
+473 
-480 GLTPARLMRLRR
+480 
-492 MYLE
+492 

>member
-75 KYANDPRRFQAEQ
+75 KYANDPRRFQTEQ

-233 NNGWFVMSI
+233 NNGWFIMSI
-242 LAGGTNFR
+242 LAGGTNFLSAWLMTKNTPAAN
-250 ELGGYEADE
+250 EEAA
-259 GKHVKWGQIWRGI
+259 KSTKWMNYLFPVMSFIFCLNYNAAFAIYW
-272 PTCKLT
+272 TLT
-278 GEADRAK
+278 SVIMIIVN
-285 LDALGLR
+285 
-292 LILDLRSTE
+292 LILNKKFPRTE
-301 EARREPDYVPDGARL
+301 PAKEGA
-316 VQICGLCAEDG
+316 D
-327 REISF
+327 
-332 APDDIDALMKGRK
+332 K
-345 ETPDGSFFVQTMYE
+345 
-359 RMLFGNKAF
+359 
-368 KELFRALEA
+368 
-377 GETPILFHCS
+377 
-387 AGKDRT
+387 
-393 GVAAMLIL
+393 
-401 LALGA
+401 
-406 SDETICADY
+406 
-415 LQTNLCRKAEI
+415 
-426 EARMAAHADEIAKD
+426 
-440 PRRENFHRSA
+440 
-450 AGVSPE
+450 
-456 AAPFVLRTIR
+456 
-466 AKYGNAE
+466 
-473 NYLEKEY
+473 
-480 GLTPARLMRLRR
+480 
-492 MYLE
+492 

>member
-21 LTCAISESGFGNVF
+21 LTCSISASGFGNVF

-156 NGLTPVLANGAS
+156 NGLSPVLASGAS

-181 QEPGV
+181 NEPGV

-201 QGGVSYQLLSND
+201 QGGVSYQILSND

-242 LAGGTNFR
+242 LAGGTNFLSAWLMTKNTPAAN
-250 ELGGYEADE
+250 EEAA
-259 GKHVKWGQIWRGI
+259 KSTKWMNYLFPIMSFIFCLNYNAAFAIYW
-272 PTCKLT
+272 TLT
-278 GEADRAK
+278 SIIMIIVN
-285 LDALGLR
+285 
-292 LILDLRSTE
+292 LILNKKFPRT
-301 EARREPDYVPDGARL
+301 APVK
-316 VQICGLCAEDG
+316 ED
-327 REISF
+327 
-332 APDDIDALMKGRK
+332 A
-345 ETPDGSFFVQTMYE
+345 
-359 RMLFGNKAF
+359 NK
-368 KELFRALEA
+368 
-377 GETPILFHCS
+377 
-387 AGKDRT
+387 
-393 GVAAMLIL
+393 
-401 LALGA
+401 
-406 SDETICADY
+406 
-415 LQTNLCRKAEI
+415 
-426 EARMAAHADEIAKD
+426 
-440 PRRENFHRSA
+440 
-450 AGVSPE
+450 
-456 AAPFVLRTIR
+456 
-466 AKYGNAE
+466 
-473 NYLEKEY
+473 
-480 GLTPARLMRLRR
+480 
-492 MYLE
+492 

>member
-1 MTGDFFLTNW
+1 MTNW

-233 NNGWFVMSI
+233 NNGWFIMSI
-242 LAGGTNFR
+242 LAGGTNFLSAWLMTKNTPAAN
-250 ELGGYEADE
+250 EEAA
-259 GKHVKWGQIWRGI
+259 KSTKWMNYLFPIMSFIFCLNYNAAFAIYW
-272 PTCKLT
+272 TLT
-278 GEADRAK
+278 SVIMIIVN
-285 LDALGLR
+285 
-292 LILDLRSTE
+292 LILNKKFPRTE
-301 EARREPDYVPDGARL
+301 PAK
-316 VQICGLCAEDG
+316 ED
-327 REISF
+327 
-332 APDDIDALMKGRK
+332 A
-345 ETPDGSFFVQTMYE
+345 
-359 RMLFGNKAF
+359 NK
-368 KELFRALEA
+368 
-377 GETPILFHCS
+377 
-387 AGKDRT
+387 
-393 GVAAMLIL
+393 
-401 LALGA
+401 
-406 SDETICADY
+406 
-415 LQTNLCRKAEI
+415 
-426 EARMAAHADEIAKD
+426 
-440 PRRENFHRSA
+440 
-450 AGVSPE
+450 
-456 AAPFVLRTIR
+456 
-466 AKYGNAE
+466 
-473 NYLEKEY
+473 
-480 GLTPARLMRLRR
+480 
-492 MYLE
+492 

>member
-156 NGLTPVLANGAS
+156 NGLTPVLANGTS

-201 QGGVSYQLLSND
+201 QGGVSYQLLSNET
-213 AAIAIYDA
+213 AIAIYDA

-233 NNGWFVMSI
+233 NNGWFIMSI
-242 LAGGTNFR
+242 LAGGTNFLSAWLMTKNTPAAN
-250 ELGGYEADE
+250 EEAA
-259 GKHVKWGQIWRGI
+259 KSTKWMNYLFPVMSFIFCLNYNAAFAIYW
-272 PTCKLT
+272 TLT
-278 GEADRAK
+278 SVIMIIVN
-285 LDALGLR
+285 
-292 LILDLRSTE
+292 LILNKKFPRTE
-301 EARREPDYVPDGARL
+301 PAKEGA
-316 VQICGLCAEDG
+316 D
-327 REISF
+327 
-332 APDDIDALMKGRK
+332 K
-345 ETPDGSFFVQTMYE
+345 
-359 RMLFGNKAF
+359 
-368 KELFRALEA
+368 
-377 GETPILFHCS
+377 
-387 AGKDRT
+387 
-393 GVAAMLIL
+393 
-401 LALGA
+401 
-406 SDETICADY
+406 
-415 LQTNLCRKAEI
+415 
-426 EARMAAHADEIAKD
+426 
-440 PRRENFHRSA
+440 
-450 AGVSPE
+450 
-456 AAPFVLRTIR
+456 
-466 AKYGNAE
+466 
-473 NYLEKEY
+473 
-480 GLTPARLMRLRR
+480 
-492 MYLE
+492 

>member
-201 QGGVSYQLLSND
+201 QGGVSYQLLSNET
-213 AAIAIYDA
+213 AIAIYDA

-233 NNGWFVMSI
+233 NNGWFIMSI
-242 LAGGTNFR
+242 LAGGTNFLSAWLMTKNTPAAN
-250 ELGGYEADE
+250 EEAA
-259 GKHVKWGQIWRGI
+259 KSTKWMNYLFPVMSFIFCLNYNAAFAIYW
-272 PTCKLT
+272 TLT
-278 GEADRAK
+278 SVIMIIVN
-285 LDALGLR
+285 
-292 LILDLRSTE
+292 LILNKKFPRTE
-301 EARREPDYVPDGARL
+301 PAK
-316 VQICGLCAEDG
+316 ED
-327 REISF
+327 
-332 APDDIDALMKGRK
+332 AVK
-345 ETPDGSFFVQTMYE
+345 
-359 RMLFGNKAF
+359 
-368 KELFRALEA
+368 
-377 GETPILFHCS
+377 
-387 AGKDRT
+387 
-393 GVAAMLIL
+393 
-401 LALGA
+401 
-406 SDETICADY
+406 
-415 LQTNLCRKAEI
+415 
-426 EARMAAHADEIAKD
+426 
-440 PRRENFHRSA
+440 
-450 AGVSPE
+450 
-456 AAPFVLRTIR
+456 
-466 AKYGNAE
+466 
-473 NYLEKEY
+473 
-480 GLTPARLMRLRR
+480 
-492 MYLE
+492 

>member
-35 LTILISTILLRALTI
+35 LTILISTILLRVLTI

-133 DENAMELFKSFKF
+133 DENAMEMFKSFKF

-233 NNGWFVMSI
+233 NNGWFIMSI
-242 LAGGTNFR
+242 LAGGTNFLSAWLMTKNTPAAN
-250 ELGGYEADE
+250 EEAA
-259 GKHVKWGQIWRGI
+259 KSTKWMNYLFPVMSFIFCLNYNAAFAIYW
-272 PTCKLT
+272 TLT
-278 GEADRAK
+278 SVIMIIVN
-285 LDALGLR
+285 
-292 LILDLRSTE
+292 LILNKKFPRTE
-301 EARREPDYVPDGARL
+301 PAKEGA
-316 VQICGLCAEDG
+316 D
-327 REISF
+327 
-332 APDDIDALMKGRK
+332 K
-345 ETPDGSFFVQTMYE
+345 
-359 RMLFGNKAF
+359 
-368 KELFRALEA
+368 
-377 GETPILFHCS
+377 
-387 AGKDRT
+387 
-393 GVAAMLIL
+393 
-401 LALGA
+401 
-406 SDETICADY
+406 
-415 LQTNLCRKAEI
+415 
-426 EARMAAHADEIAKD
+426 
-440 PRRENFHRSA
+440 
-450 AGVSPE
+450 
-456 AAPFVLRTIR
+456 
-466 AKYGNAE
+466 
-473 NYLEKEY
+473 
-480 GLTPARLMRLRR
+480 
-492 MYLE
+492 